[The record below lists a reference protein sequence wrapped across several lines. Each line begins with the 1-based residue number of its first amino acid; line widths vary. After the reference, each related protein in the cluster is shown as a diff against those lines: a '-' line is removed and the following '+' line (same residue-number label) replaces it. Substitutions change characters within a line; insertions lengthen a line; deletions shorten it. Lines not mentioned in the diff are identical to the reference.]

1 MGYIPIS
8 FITAVV
14 FFIIPIQIQLPHI
27 SKSAVRLQQFSGFGT
42 EPILNRKK
50 PFYSRLIEIKTA
62 LSIFCNL

>member
-50 PFYSRLIEIKTA
+50 PFL
-62 LSIFCNL
+62 LSFDRDKNGFKHFL